1 MDDKSLEASGTM
13 CFHGVEY
20 AVSIWVQQD
29 ELHVQVE
36 EESFKATS
44 EINRWGAQ
52 FPALCAYHSTLIRH
66 FIKASECNNESCPDI
81 LSCIFIDI
89 EELTKKTGNF
99 KRFYMFVNMLIS
111 ALNHKSESVFIDLLT
126 YSDLVQ

>member
-66 FIKASECNNESCPDI
+66 TIAVLIHTIHPH
-81 LSCIFIDI
+81 
-89 EELTKKTGNF
+89 
-99 KRFYMFVNMLIS
+99 MFVGAIS
-111 ALNHKSESVFIDLLT
+111 
-126 YSDLVQ
+126 